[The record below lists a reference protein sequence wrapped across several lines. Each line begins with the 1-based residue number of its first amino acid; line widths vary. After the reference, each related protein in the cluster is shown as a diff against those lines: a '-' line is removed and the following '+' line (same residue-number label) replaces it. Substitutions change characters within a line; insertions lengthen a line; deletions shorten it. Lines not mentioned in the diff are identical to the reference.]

1 MPAPLHQRLSL
12 IDNRF
17 EVDTKIGEGTFS
29 TCPPSAGALP
39 LALRLIFSPQW

>member
-1 MPAPLHQRLSL
+1 MAPVLHGHVL

-29 TCPPSAGALP
+29 TWPSP
-39 LALRLIFSPQW
+39 ESPQRG